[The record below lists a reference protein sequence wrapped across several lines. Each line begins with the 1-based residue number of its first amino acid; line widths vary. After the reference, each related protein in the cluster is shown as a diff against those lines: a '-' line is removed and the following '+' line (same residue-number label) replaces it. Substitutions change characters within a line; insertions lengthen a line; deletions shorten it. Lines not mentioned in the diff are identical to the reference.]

1 MRLLLCL
8 ALFAACG
15 FPAPLSAEERTVSIN
30 VKGRRLEGMPLHV
43 SEQQIALLSRDGQ
56 LVTFAP
62 SDATTY
68 TKPVDGFRGYTSSEM
83 RGLLAREF
91 GNSFEVSGTGHF
103 MVVHPVG
110 QKDKWA
116 ARFEE
121 VYRSFIHYFQTRGLR
136 PAEPKFTLVAVVF
149 PTRTDFQHYCATHK
163 LPVDPSILGY
173 YQSTSNRILMFD
185 VTAERASNVPWQLN
199 AETIIHETA
208 HQVAFNTGVHARF
221 TPTPRWVAEGLG
233 TLFEAPGVWNA
244 LQYRSQQDR
253 INRGRL
259 EAFKEYAA
267 ARRKRGTLAE
277 FVSSDR
283 LFDTDPDAAYAEAW
297 ALSFYLAE
305 TQPRL
310 YAQYLAKLA
319 RLPAF
324 ADYSGGQRLKDFSE
338 IFGAN
343 LALVESRMLGFVGD
357 LR

>member
-1 MRLLLCL
+1 MRALIGF
-8 ALFAACG
+8 ALFAVCG
-15 FPAPLSAEERTVSIN
+15 CAAPLVAQERTVSID

-56 LVTFAP
+56 LLTFAP
-62 SDATTY
+62 TDATNY
-68 TKPVDGFRGYTSSEM
+68 TKPVAGFRGYTSSEM

-91 GNSFEVSGTGHF
+91 GGSFEVSGTGHF

-136 PAEPKFTLVAVVF
+136 LSEPKFTLVAVVF
-149 PTRTDFQHYCATHK
+149 PTRTDFQRYCATHQ
-163 LPVDPSILGY
+163 LPVDPNILGY

-185 VTAERASNVPWQLN
+185 VTAGRASNVPWQVN

-233 TLFEAPGVWNA
+233 TLFEAPGVWNTF
-244 LQYRSQQDR
+244 QYRSQADR
-253 INRGRL
+253 VNRGRL
-259 EAFKEYAA
+259 AAFKQYSS
-267 ARRKRGTLAE
+267 RRKRGSLAE
-277 FVSSDR
+277 FISSDR
-283 LFDTDPDAAYAEAW
+283 LFDSDPNAAYAEAW
-297 ALSFYLAE
+297 ALSFYLTE
-305 TQPRL
+305 TQPRQ
-310 YAQYLAKLA
+310 YAQYMSKLAKL
-319 RLPAF
+319 PPF

-338 IFGAN
+338 VFGGN
-343 LALVESRMLGFVGD
+343 LALVESRMLGFLGD
-357 LR
+357 LK